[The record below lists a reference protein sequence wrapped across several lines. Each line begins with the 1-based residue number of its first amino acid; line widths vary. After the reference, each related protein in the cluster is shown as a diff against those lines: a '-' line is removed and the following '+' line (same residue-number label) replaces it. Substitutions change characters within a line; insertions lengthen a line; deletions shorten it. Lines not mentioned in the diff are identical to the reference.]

1 MIDIAIALYLI
12 SLLSSLSD
20 VGKYTLAATFLVG
33 MISPLF
39 CMLFDDLIYR
49 QRGSFVKMASRYI
62 KIYLFAVIIPAVFFT
77 IAVPSER
84 TMYMI
89 AGLYASD
96 KVINTVADSDIAK
109 QAERTLLAKLQELEK
124 EYLVEE
130 KTDDSNN

>member
-1 MIDIAIALYLI
+1 MIDIAIALYVI

-33 MISPLF
+33 IISPLF
-39 CMLFDDLIYR
+39 CMLFDDLLYR

-62 KIYLFAVIIPAVFFT
+62 KIYLFAVIIPAVFFS
-77 IAVPSER
+77 IAIPSER

-96 KVINTVADSDIAK
+96 KVISSVADSEIAK
-109 QAERTLLAKLQELEK
+109 QAERTLLAKLKDLEN
-124 EYLVEE
+124 EYLSQGEQP
-130 KTDDSNN
+130 

>member
-33 MISPLF
+33 MISPLI
-39 CMLFDDLIYR
+39 CMLLDDLLYR
-49 QRGSFVKMASRYI
+49 QRGKFVELAGKYL

-77 IAVPSER
+77 VVIPSER

-96 KVINTVADSDIAK
+96 KVINTVADSEIAK

-124 EYLVEE
+124 EYLDKEE
-130 KTDDSNN
+130 